1 MKPSELR
8 TIIREEAQLVLK
20 EISAEEFDQAQKDF
34 DGLYTKVEELHQ
46 KYGTELED
54 HSEPDFVTF
63 SRYIKALYK
72 SIDNMQKFLRK
83 REARAKQNTDPDFAG
98 IDPTVGN

>member
-54 HSEPDFVTF
+54 LFRTRF
-63 SRYIKALYK
+63 CYIFTVYQ
-72 SIDNMQKFLRK
+72 SI
-83 REARAKQNTDPDFAG
+83 
-98 IDPTVGN
+98 I